1 MPSPQKVRW
10 SQLKVGIVAL
20 VAMII
25 LGVLSFLLTGN
36 GGIFTRMAIL
46 RTYLDDSAGM
56 AEGSTVRLNGIAIG
70 SIDQVRLSPGER
82 TKGRIVEISMSVKHD
97 YLGEIPTDSK
107 AGISASN
114 LLGDKYINI
123 TKGIRPDHVRDGDTL
138 QSLSVQD
145 IPELMAQSSLI
156 LAQFQGLLGRADAI
170 LNTVES
176 GHGNIGKL
184 LKDEELYDRVNSTAG
199 EVQTLIS
206 NIQNSKGTISKLLYE
221 DGLYS
226 DIRKP
231 IQRLDAIL
239 VDLQKGKGTAGK
251 LLYDTA
257 IYDEARATLAEA
269 KKMVDDL
276 NAGKGTAGKLLKD
289 EQLYR
294 QVNQIM
300 AKLTTVIDKL
310 SSGQGTL
317 GQLLVNP
324 QLYDSLNGT
333 TREMQSLLQDM
344 HKNPKRFLTI
354 QLKLF

>member
-1 MPSPQKVRW
+1 MPSPQKVKW

-20 VAMII
+20 AAMII

-36 GGIFTRMAIL
+36 FGLFTTTAIL
-46 RTYLDDSAGM
+46 HTYLDDSAGM
-56 AEGSTVRLNGIAIG
+56 AVGATVRLNGIPIG
-70 SIDQVRLSPGER
+70 SIDEVRLSGER
-82 TKGRIVEISMSVKHD
+82 TKGRIVEISMKVKKD
-97 YLGEIPTDSK
+97 YLAEIPTDSK

-123 TKGIRPDHVRDGDTL
+123 TKGTRPDHVRDGDTL

-145 IPELMAQSSLI
+145 IPELMAQSSDI
-156 LAQFQGLLGRADAI
+156 LAQFQGLLGRADNI
-170 LNTVES
+170 LKNVES

-184 LKDEELYDRVNSTAG
+184 IKDEELYDRVDAIAG
-199 EVQTLIS
+199 EVQTLVS

-221 DGLYS
+221 DGLYN

-257 IYDEARATLAEA
+257 VYDEARATLAEA
-269 KKMVDDL
+269 KKLVDGL

-310 SSGQGTL
+310 NSGQGTL

-333 TREMQSLLQDM
+333 GREMQSLLQDM

>member
-1 MPSPQKVRW
+1 MASPQKVKW
-10 SQLKVGIVAL
+10 SQLKVGILAL
-20 VAMII
+20 VAMAIV
-25 LGVLSFLLTGN
+25 GVLSFLLTGN
-36 GGIFTRMAIL
+36 GGLFHRTAIL

-56 AEGSTVRLNGIAIG
+56 AVGATVRLNGIAVG
-70 SIDQVRLSPGER
+70 SIDQVRLSGER
-82 TKGRIVEISMSVKHD
+82 TKGRIVEISMLIKHEF
-97 YLGEIPTDSK
+97 LVEIPTDSK

-123 TKGIRPDHVRDGDTL
+123 TKGTKPDHVKDGDTL
-138 QSLSVQD
+138 TSLSVQD
-145 IPELMAQSSLI
+145 IPELMAQSSDI
-156 LAQFQGLLGRADAI
+156 LTQFQSLLGRADSI
-170 LNTVES
+170 LKTVES
-176 GHGNIGKL
+176 GQGNIGKL
-184 LKDEELYDRVNSTAG
+184 IKDDELYNRVNATAG

-239 VDLQKGKGTAGK
+239 VDLQGGKGTAGK

-257 IYDEARATLAEA
+257 IYDEARATLGEA
-269 KKMVDDL
+269 KKMVDEL

-289 EQLYR
+289 DQLYK

-300 AKLTTVIDKL
+300 GKLTTVIDKL
-310 SSGQGTL
+310 TSGQGTI

-333 TREMQSLLQDM
+333 TREMQTLLQDM
-344 HKNPKRFLTI
+344 HKNPKKFLTI

>member
-1 MPSPQKVRW
+1 MASPQKVKW

-25 LGVLSFLLTGN
+25 LAVLSFLLTGTN
-36 GGIFTRMAIL
+36 GLFTRTAIL
-46 RTYLDDSAGM
+46 NTYLDDSAGM
-56 AEGSTVRLNGIAIG
+56 AVGATVRLNGIAIG
-70 SIDQVRLSPGER
+70 SIDQVRLSGER
-82 TKGRIVEISMSVKHD
+82 TKGRIVEISMLVKRD
-97 YLGEIPTDSK
+97 FLAEIPTDSK

-123 TKGIRPDHVRDGDTL
+123 TKGTRPDHVKDGDTVGSL
-138 QSLSVQD
+138 QVQD
-145 IPELMAQSSLI
+145 IPELMAQSSDI
-156 LAQFQGLLGRADAI
+156 LAQFQNLLGRADSI
-170 LNTVES
+170 LKTVES
-176 GHGNIGKL
+176 GQGNIGKL
-184 LKDEELYDRVNSTAG
+184 IKDDELYNRVNATAG
-199 EVQTLIS
+199 EVQTLIT
-206 NIQNSKGTISKLLYE
+206 NIQNSHGTISKLLYE
-221 DGLYS
+221 DGLYG

-231 IQRLDAIL
+231 IQRLDSIL
-239 VDLQKGKGTAGK
+239 VDLQSGKGTAGK

-257 IYDEARATLAEA
+257 IYDELRQTLAEA

-276 NAGKGTAGKLLKD
+276 NAGKGTAGKILKD
-289 EQLYR
+289 EQLYK

-300 AKLTTVIDKL
+300 AKLTTVVDKL
-310 SSGQGTL
+310 TSGQGTI